1 MKKFILFT
9 VLLTAFA
16 ISGFAQTGTPAP
28 STTPPPAQPP
38 AGAATPSDKPLIEVL
53 SWMMG
58 QWEGEGISR
67 DQQFIGHLNVSADL
81 DGTILQITRESTSKN
96 STLTGGLKEIM
107 LVGLDGTTKKI
118 VETLYDNKNRIALY
132 VGELGQNEIV
142 FSLATAQP
150 GYVDR
155 RIFRLLPD
163 GGLAFVIEG
172 AAPGKEVSKL
182 VEINFKKKS

>member
-9 VLLTAFA
+9 ALLSAFA
-16 ISGFAQTGTPAP
+16 ISGFAQTGTPAQ
-28 STTPPPAQPP
+28 STTPPPA
-38 AGAATPSDKPLIEVL
+38 ATNTSDKPLTEVL

-67 DQQFIGHLNVSADL
+67 DQQFIGRLNVSPDL
-81 DGTILQITRESTSKN
+81 DGTIIQITRESMSKN
-96 STLTGGLKEIM
+96 EKVAGGLKEIM

-118 VETLYDNKNRIALY
+118 VETLYDNKNRIGLY

-182 VEINFKKKS
+182 VEINFKKKL